1 MSDVEHRA
9 PEPAGREIPERDADQ
24 QGASPEAVAAPERQT
39 LIGEIVRIT
48 FTNQEN
54 GYTVAKVKMKG
65 RRDAVTVVGTM
76 LDPLPGQRVTA
87 VGDWQENPKYGE
99 QFKADEVHCTLPSTK
114 AGIRMFLKSG
124 LIKGVGDTY
133 ADRIVD
139 YFGAETLD
147 ILDNEPERLLEVDG
161 IGNKKLDLIKDSW
174 AEQQDIREL
183 MLFLQTQGVSA
194 SYAVRL
200 FKFYGQD
207 ALRIIKS
214 NPYKPAMDI
223 PGIGFL
229 TADRIAAK
237 LGIAKYSQERAEAA
251 VIYML
256 RQMTD
261 KGHVFVPRQ
270 ELAELCAKQ
279 LDVPEEP
286 LLKAVEVLRLEQWL
300 HEESLEKEGEEGGTA
315 VYLAPFH
322 VAECGIA
329 KKLGKL
335 LATPKT
341 VRPIKA
347 EQAIDWVQEKFD
359 LTLAK
364 NQAEA
369 IRQAADRKVLVITG
383 GPGTGK
389 TTIIN
394 AVLRIFSK
402 LESRPLLA
410 APTGRA
416 AKRMAEATG
425 REAKTIHRLLEYLP
439 QTGAFKRN
447 EETPLECS
455 LLIVDEASMID
466 TILMYHLLKAVPL
479 GATLILVGDVNQLP
493 SVGPGNVLRDI
504 INSGAVPVVELN
516 EIFRQAQESAI
527 IVNAHAI
534 NSGHMPNLE
543 SSREV
548 LSDFYF
554 IRRPDPETAAD
565 LIVDLVKNHIP
576 RRFKLDPFND
586 IQVLTPMHKGA
597 AGATNLNKRLQEALN
612 PGQQSLTRGG
622 RTFKLHDKVMQIRNN
637 YDKEVFN
644 GDIGRIVRIYE
655 NAALDVL
662 FDDREVQF
670 TAPELE
676 EIVQAYAVSV
686 HKSQGS
692 EYPAVVV
699 PVLTQHYV
707 LLQRNLIYTAITRG
721 KKLVILVG
729 TERALNIAVKN
740 NEPQKRHTLLEKRLN
755 PKSAVPLEC
764 VPD

>member
-1 MSDVEHRA
+1 M
-9 PEPAGREIPERDADQ
+9 PDADKTAQ
-24 QGASPEAVAAPERQT
+24 ETPEQASQPEDASTPDRPT

-54 GYTVAKVKMKG
+54 GYTVAKVKVRG
-65 RRDAVTVVGTM
+65 RRDAVTVVGVM
-76 LDPLPGQRVTA
+76 LDPLPGQRITA

-114 AGIRMFLKSG
+114 AGIRLFLKSG

-147 ILDNEPERLLEVDG
+147 ILDSEPERLLEVDG
-161 IGNKKLDLIKDSW
+161 IGKKKLEMVKESW

-183 MLFLQTQGVSA
+183 MIFLQTQGVSA

-207 ALRIIKS
+207 ALKIIKS

-237 LGIAKYSQERAEAA
+237 LGIAKYSPERAEAA

-256 RQMTD
+256 RQMTE
-261 KGHVFVPRQ
+261 KGHVYVPRQ

-279 LDVPEEP
+279 LDVPEDP
-286 LLKAVEVLRLEQWL
+286 LFKAVDKLRLEQWL
-300 HEESLEKEGEEGGTA
+300 YEEPLDEGDKG

-329 KKLGKL
+329 TKLGKL

-347 EQAIDWVQEKFD
+347 EQAIKWVQENFK

-369 IRQAADRKVLVITG
+369 IRRAADHKVLVITG

-402 LESRPLLA
+402 LESQPLLA

-439 QTGAFKRN
+439 QTGSFKRN

-493 SVGPGNVLRDI
+493 SVGPGNVLADI
-504 INSGAVPVVELN
+504 ISSNAVPVVELN
-516 EIFRQAQESAI
+516 EIFRQAQESSI
-527 IVNAHAI
+527 IVNAHSI
-534 NSGHMPNLE
+534 NAGKMPNLE
-543 SSREV
+543 SSRDV

-554 IRRPDPETAAD
+554 IRRPDPETTAD
-565 LIVDLVKNHIP
+565 MIVDLVKNHIP

-586 IQVLTPMHKGA
+586 IQVLTPMHRGA
-597 AGATNLNKRLQEALN
+597 AGATNLNKLLQEALN
-612 PGQQSLTRGG
+612 PNQPSLNRGG
-622 RTFKLHDKVMQIRNN
+622 RVFKLHDKVMQIRNN

-644 GDIGRIVRIYE
+644 GDIGRVVRIHE
-655 NAALDVL
+655 NAGLDVL
-662 FDDREVQF
+662 YDDREVQYA
-670 TAPELE
+670 APDLE

-729 TERALNIAVKN
+729 MEKALKIAVKN
-740 NEPQKRHTLLEKRLN
+740 NDTQKRHTLLEKRLN

-764 VPD
+764 ASE